1 MRMTLIAALA
11 AVVMLVAG
19 CTDTEARLQNA
30 KLQAELDA
38 LKNKGSSGTDDLI
51 KAMLVSKNDDASG
64 SLSELR
70 KNIASIS
77 GDLTSGLKSL
87 NKEVSD
93 SSADSRKRLDSLEA
107 KLDKVKELETSLVA
121 LKSMVETLEKTA
133 KAVDPNQVLDLNKQ
147 LLQAQADLRAE
158 QIARQAAEARA
169 TEAEKNRNDAN
180 IQLAAAKSDL
190 EKLQNGKASGLPE
203 YKKLKADYD
212 ALKAK
217 LDSADSDYKALD
229 ELNRRLK
236 DSNDQLREQVKKLGG
251 TPPPEVTGPSPVSP
265 TPVTD
270 NPGAEKAYAF
280 TGKVVK
286 VQSGSKPNS
295 PSLVMVDI
303 GGGEIPAEKS
313 ELIVLDSKNNKI
325 CRLLVQKLF
334 HEDDNADKPVNLI
347 GCKTLDENPVKPVAE
362 NDKVVWVKAEAGGK

>member
-1 MRMTLIAALA
+1 MRLTLAAALA

-30 KLQAELDA
+30 KLQAEIDA
-38 LKNKGSSGTDDLI
+38 LKNKSGGGNDDLI
-51 KAMLVSKNDDASG
+51 KAMLLSKNDDTGGNLA
-64 SLSELR
+64 ELR

-87 NKEVSD
+87 NKEVAD
-93 SSADSRKRLDSLEA
+93 SSSDSRKRLDSLET

-133 KAVDPNQVLDLNKQ
+133 KAVDPNQVLELNKQ

-158 QIARQAAEARA
+158 QLARQAAETRA
-169 TEAEKNRNDAN
+169 VEAEKARSDSQ
-180 IQLAAAKSDL
+180 ILLAAAQHELDELKA
-190 EKLQNGKASGLPE
+190 GKASGMPE

-217 LDSADSDYKALD
+217 LEQSNSDYKALE
-229 ELNRRLK
+229 ELNRRLRE
-236 DSNDQLREQVKKLGG
+236 SNDQMRAELRKRGVE
-251 TPPPEVTGPSPVSP
+251 TPPEVSGPSTPTP

-270 NPGAEKAYAF
+270 NPGVEKAYAF

-286 VQSGSKPNS
+286 VQSGAKPNS

-303 GGGEIPAEKS
+303 GTGEIPPEKS

-325 CRLLVQKLF
+325 CRLVVQKLF
-334 HEDDNADKPVNLI
+334 HEDDNADKKVNLI
-347 GCKTLDENPVKPVAE
+347 GCKTLDENPVKPVATD
-362 NDKVVWVKAEAGGK
+362 DKVVWVKAEAGGK